1 MAGLFMRCCP
11 YCDKPVVIGHSFGGE
26 LLHDNCYEQLCDD
39 MHTSWNDDAYDETFD
54 DVCDSTVESVRST
67 IAPPIIGY

>member
-1 MAGLFMRCCP
+1 MAGVFMRYCP
-11 YCDKPVVIGHSFGGE
+11 YCDKPVVIGHNFGGE

-39 MHTSWNDDAYDETFD
+39 MHTAWDDETFD